1 MLLNLFNS
9 SKNSS
14 YTVAIANDALMQVVM
29 DQVLETFPRHNLSP
43 SQSKVELQSR
53 HSQMVVH
60 LNANNRFQVMLHTRL
75 NNCVIFS
82 K

>member
-14 YTVAIANDALMQVVM
+14 YTVAIADDALMQVVM
-29 DQVLETFPRHNLSP
+29 DQVLETFPRHNLSLP
-43 SQSKVELQSR
+43 EQSR
-53 HSQMVVH
+53 AAVTSQPDGCPPQCEQSLSSNV
-60 LNANNRFQVMLHTRL
+60 TYK
-75 NNCVIFS
+75 I